1 MSYCSTTVIQKRQ
14 DLQKGVEWGQMNIVV
29 TILAVGI
36 LAFGVLFSQRNATLR
51 TLKREVTDST
61 EVLSEQQEEATPTE
75 EPRPEADRPPDKT
88 PTPTKVVIKVDLS
101 DYRYPNSEILSSSEN
116 ALSLKSFEDAKTI
129 TNWYKEKIV
138 SEGMNVKT
146 FVETKA
152 NNNVLNKLVGADGKK
167 EIRVEIKKT
176 TGSSLVEIEVS
187 LKTTS

>member
-1 MSYCSTTVIQKRQ
+1 M
-14 DLQKGVEWGQMNIVV
+14 QKGVEWGQMNIVV

-36 LAFGVLFSQRNATLR
+36 LAFGVLFVQRNR
-51 TLKREVTDST
+51 VKEGIEVPIPSSE
-61 EVLSEQQEEATPTE
+61 EVLSQEESEVTPTKMSE
-75 EPRPEADRPPDKT
+75 EPRPTATATPT
-88 PTPTKVVIKVDLS
+88 PTPTKAVMKTDIS
-101 DYRYPNSEILSSSEN
+101 DYRYPNSEILSSTQNS
-116 ALSLKSFEDAKTI
+116 LSLKSFDDAKTI

-152 NNNVLNKLVGADGKK
+152 NDNVLNKLVGADGKK